1 LTKDDFYN
9 INNDNSKLVRLRST
23 VWPLGIENQH
33 GRKNPNRNT
42 IILMMVTIESAGITD
57 IGRRRDQNEDSLF
70 IDDGMGLYVVADGMG
85 GHKAGEVASKLVVET
100 IRDYLKQNQSDG
112 QVEDLTKVDPSLS
125 KEARQLL
132 AGIHL
137 SNRIVHQTSLSN
149 EAYKGMGST
158 VSAIFFTK
166 KTFIVANV
174 GDSLI
179 YLIRDGK
186 IELIS
191 VPHTLIA
198 EQTELDPENA
208 ELLWSDFKHVLTR
221 AMGVDKS
228 VKADI
233 NEVPF
238 FKNDILVI
246 SSDGLTDKASP
257 EEILELVHNRRSER
271 ACQGLVD
278 LANSRGGDDNITAIV
293 LRVKSSGNG
302 TRGAMG
308 WIKGIFKPFY
318 NSNSKRK
325 T

>member
-1 LTKDDFYN
+1 
-9 INNDNSKLVRLRST
+9 
-23 VWPLGIENQH
+23 
-33 GRKNPNRNT
+33 
-42 IILMMVTIESAGITD
+42 MMVSIESAGITD
-57 IGRRRDQNEDSLF
+57 IGKRREQNEDSLF
-70 IDDGMGLYVVADGMG
+70 IDDSMGLYVVADGMG
-85 GHKAGEVASKLVVET
+85 GHRAGQVASKLVVET
-100 IRDYLKQNQSDG
+100 IRDYLKQNPSDG

-125 KEARQLL
+125 IEGRQLL
-132 AGIHL
+132 AGIQL

-158 VSAIFFTK
+158 VSAVYFTK

-186 IELIS
+186 IEMLS

-208 ELLWSDFKHVLTR
+208 ELLWGDFKHVLTR
-221 AMGVDKS
+221 AMGVDAS

-257 EEILELVHNRRSER
+257 EEILELVANRRSET

-293 LRVKSSGNG
+293 LRVKSSGNE
-302 TRGAMG
+302 TRGAME
-308 WIKGIFKPFY
+308 WIKGILKPFF

-325 T
+325 I

>member
-1 LTKDDFYN
+1 M
-9 INNDNSKLVRLRST
+9 I
-23 VWPLGIENQH
+23 
-33 GRKNPNRNT
+33 
-42 IILMMVTIESAGITD
+42 TIESAGISD
-57 IGRRRDQNEDSLF
+57 IGRRREQNEDSLF
-70 IDDGMGLYVVADGMG
+70 FDDRMGLYVVADGMG
-85 GHKAGEVASKLVVET
+85 GHNAGEVASKLVVET
-100 IRDYLKQNQSDG
+100 IRDYIKQNLPDSPAEELDN
-112 QVEDLTKVDPSLS
+112 VDPSLS

-132 AGIHL
+132 AGIQL
-137 SNRIVHQTSLSN
+137 SNRIVHQTSLNN

-158 VSAIFFTK
+158 VSAVYFTE

-186 IELIS
+186 IELLS

-221 AMGVDKS
+221 AMGVDEN

-238 FKNDILVI
+238 LKNDILVI
-246 SSDGLTDKASP
+246 CSDGLTDKAAP
-257 EEILELVHNRRSER
+257 EEILELVYNRRSDK

-278 LANSRGGDDNITAIV
+278 LANARGGDDNITAIV
-293 LRVKSSGNG
+293 LKIKSLKDGTGGFAGWLKKKIKPLFNTNSGKQ
-302 TRGAMG
+302 
-308 WIKGIFKPFY
+308 I
-318 NSNSKRK
+318 
-325 T
+325 